1 MKITNLKIDGYKNL
15 DIKLVHNSDIIALIG
30 NNGSGKSNL
39 LEALSYIFRSLYN
52 ANENVSFDYLIEYTN
67 NSGQKIKIE
76 KLRSKVTYVVD
87 QVSVISIKEFLPKK
101 VIAIYSG
108 EENRLW
114 EKCFFP
120 FYDDYVKNINKSNSA
135 GVFQSTSLLPQ
146 MLYLNKFY
154 WNLSLLT
161 LALSDLEDNKTFVKD
176 VLKINQIDK
185 IHFDFNK
192 SNYQE
197 YSNSLVLE
205 FIKLIDKKNEY
216 TLIEFKQ
223 IISKAGYIPD
233 DIYKFLYIAF
243 SPKDTKI
250 IKNIIIQFN
259 QHLNVEDLSEGE
271 KKLLLIKGAFE
282 FAEQEDSLFILDEP
296 DAHVHLNNKEKI
308 VQTFEPYKKNRQ
320 IVITTHSPTITKV
333 INDDNLYMVNNG
345 KIIEKKKQEIIEE
358 IIGDVWN
365 KHQQSS
371 FLSSQKNTILL
382 VEGKHDKTHISNA
395 FNKLKNNY
403 KDLSFDIF
411 SLGGESKIQPFL
423 LGLFEAKITDDK
435 KYIAIYDNDTPGLN
449 SLGKYQVEI
458 SNCGYKKGLKVEPEK
473 KEWKNEFYAFALPK
487 PIGFSS
493 ECTIENM
500 YSPNKYEEAYRAA
513 FEKSVG
519 HFANNSVEKINN
531 DIKKNS
537 KNILAEKSKDFDE
550 NDFLYFEPLFNLI
563 QLISTKKN
571 GSKTDEKIVSIPL
584 VPVEKLI
591 DKNTEITPIITE
603 IKNKPNPTQFIS
615 LMPTKNKF
623 TEQHHL
629 HNRTGV
635 IEKLYKDYKAEILK
649 LDNKI
654 EVKPLKD
661 YIAFKKNKKNIVDIN
676 IQTKQLKMWIN
687 LKKGVLNDPHNLT
700 NDVSGKGHWGNGDYE
715 IFIKN
720 TVNLDDII
728 KLIKQAL

>member
-15 DIKLVHNSDIIALIG
+15 NIQLVHNSDIIALIG

-39 LEALSYIFRSLYN
+39 LEAISYIFRSLYN
-52 ANENVSFDYLIEYTN
+52 ANNDVSFDYLIEYTN
-67 NSGQKIKIE
+67 STGQKIKIE

-87 QVSVISIKEFLPKK
+87 EITVISINEFLPKK

-108 EENRLW
+108 EEDRLW
-114 EKCFFP
+114 NKCFSP
-120 FYDDYVKNINKSNSA
+120 FYNNYVKNINKSNIE
-135 GVFQSTSLLPQ
+135 GTFQSASFMPQ

-161 LALSDLEDNKTFVKD
+161 LALSDLEDNKSFIKNI
-176 VLKINQIDK
+176 LKINQIDK
-185 IHFDFNK
+185 IYFDFNK

-216 TLIEFKQ
+216 TLKEFKQ

-233 DIYKFLYIAF
+233 DIYKFLYVAF
-243 SPKDTKI
+243 SPKEMKI

-296 DAHVHLNNKEKI
+296 DAHVHLNNKEQIIK
-308 VQTFEPYKKNRQ
+308 TFAPYQNNRQ
-320 IVITTHSPTITKV
+320 IVITTHSPTITMA
-333 INDDNLYMVNNG
+333 INDTNLFMVNDG
-345 KIIEKKKQEIIEE
+345 KIISKEKQEIIEDLTGE
-358 IIGDVWN
+358 FWN
-365 KHQQSS
+365 KHQQNS
-371 FLSSQKNTILL
+371 FLSSQKNIIIL
-382 VEGKHDKTHISNA
+382 VEGKHDKTHILSA

-403 KDLSFDIF
+403 KNLNFDIF

-423 LGLFEAKITDDK
+423 LGLFEAKMTDDK
-435 KYIAIYDNDTPGLN
+435 KYIAIYDNDAPGLN
-449 SLGKYQVEI
+449 SLGKYEKEI
-458 SNCGYKKGLKVEPEK
+458 NNCGYKKGLKVEPEK
-473 KEWKNEFYAFALPK
+473 KEWQNEFYAFALPK
-487 PIGFSS
+487 PIGFSND
-493 ECTIENM
+493 CTIENM
-500 YSPNKYEEAYRAA
+500 YSPNKYEDAYRAA

-519 HFANNSVEKINN
+519 HFANNSVEKISS

-537 KNILAEKSKDFDE
+537 KNILAENSKTFVE
-550 NDFLYFEPLFNLI
+550 NDFIYFKPLFNLI
-563 QLISTKKN
+563 QTIASNKN
-571 GSKTDEKIVSIPL
+571 GSKTEKKAIISTPI
-584 VPVEKLI
+584 EKPI
-591 DKNTEITPIITE
+591 DKHSIITSV
-603 IKNKPNPTQFIS
+603 IKEAKQKTDSTEFVS
-615 LMPTKNKF
+615 LMPSKSKY

-629 HNRTGV
+629 NNRTGV
-635 IEKLYKDYKAEILK
+635 IAKLYNDFKTEILK

-654 EVKPLKD
+654 EVLPLKD
-661 YIAFKKNKKNIVDIN
+661 YIAFKKNKKNLVDIN

-700 NDVSGKGHWGNGDYE
+700 NDVAEKGHWGNGDYE
-715 IFIKN
+715 VLIKD
-720 TVNLDDII
+720 TSNLSQILD
-728 KLIKQAL
+728 LIKQTLK